1 METSWTDCI
10 LFTSRSEEKSP
21 RLFLDCSGS
30 GSVGVRRRN
39 RLAPE
44 PSLPLS
50 LLPSLPPTAAAKAPS
65 PFQPGLRLGPIILSG
80 LSFGISISK
89 CPQFLVTQTLVAVC
103 FSTYHPGK
111 LRIRPLRADP
121 RLVFH
126 PRCPISI
133 GSDHSASIEVSLALC
148 GTIVCFWASFC
159 AWSRG
164 RSTPGVHL
172 TEPSCYPEALDAW
185 STRVG
190 FSGSHLSSS
199 PKCPWRVPNTPQLY
213 LFPGCIV
220 PALDSQ
226 PRGGANSQLQFPF
239 WPSCFSHKQICEK
252 RSFGFF

>member
-103 FSTYHPGK
+103 FSTDHPGK

-133 GSDHSASIEVSLALC
+133 GSDHSASIELGWPTVPVFPACKFLAVEFSVLEQEEGATQGLVSLKAGVTEADGWLRFSDLASEASARGHWVRSSRADLGRGPHVSFEEFIAAKDEERGLAFAGC
-148 GTIVCFWASFC
+148 GAVWEPPP
-159 AWSRG
+159 
-164 RSTPGVHL
+164 ST
-172 TEPSCYPEALDAW
+172 
-185 STRVG
+185 
-190 FSGSHLSSS
+190 
-199 PKCPWRVPNTPQLY
+199 
-213 LFPGCIV
+213 LF
-220 PALDSQ
+220 
-226 PRGGANSQLQFPF
+226 
-239 WPSCFSHKQICEK
+239 
-252 RSFGFF
+252 